1 MNIIYSFSRK
11 QKTQEKIRKNQF
23 HFQEFPCKMYTIP
36 FNKLAFECS
45 ELNPILTSPPAW
57 CGSQLPLISFTRIV
71 FDESD
76 MNTDEIEDEHTL
88 YSLNANNSNL
98 KRWYDKYKL

>member
-1 MNIIYSFSRK
+1 
-11 QKTQEKIRKNQF
+11 
-23 HFQEFPCKMYTIP
+23 
-36 FNKLAFECS
+36 
-45 ELNPILTSPPAW
+45 
-57 CGSQLPLISFTRIV
+57 
-71 FDESD
+71 